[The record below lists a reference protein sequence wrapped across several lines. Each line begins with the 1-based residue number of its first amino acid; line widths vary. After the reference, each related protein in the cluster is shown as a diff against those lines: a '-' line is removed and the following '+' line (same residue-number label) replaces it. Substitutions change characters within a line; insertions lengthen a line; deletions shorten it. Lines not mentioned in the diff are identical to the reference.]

1 MNSPQISVIV
11 PVYNAE
17 KYLRRCIDSIL
28 AQTFTDFELLLIDDG
43 SKDQSGKICDE
54 YADNDCRIKVFHKE
68 NAGVSSARNLGIEK
82 SCAKWMIF
90 IDSDD
95 CFENN
100 AFEILLDAA
109 VRHSALI
116 AAGNFWIIKDSEK
129 KKFNNKSPSRIIE
142 NNYMELYFHCYSL
155 RAGAALYSS
164 KVLKECLFDTTLSR
178 YEDAKHIYDVIRNV
192 KIVYIPSCVMTYFA
206 DKVGGLSAKCKDVR
220 KDFIFN
226 MDFNDK
232 SFWEC
237 MLLGRLLNQGYK
249 LYGEYKDELDKIY
262 RCNQWWRV
270 FDWLMSHFH
279 LRVVFRVIGKI
290 G

>member
-1 MNSPQISVIV
+1 MKNPQISVIV

-28 AQTFTDFELLLIDDG
+28 AQTCTDFELLLIDDG

-68 NAGVSSARNLGIEK
+68 NGGVSSARNLGIEK
-82 SCAKWMIF
+82 ACAEWMIF

-100 AFEILLDAA
+100 AFELLLDA
-109 VRHSALI
+109 VVGNSALI
-116 AAGNFWIIKDSEK
+116 ASGNFWIKKNSEK
-129 KKFNNKSPSRIIE
+129 KKFNNKSQTCIIK
-142 NNYMELYFHCYSL
+142 NNYMELYFHCFSL

-164 KVLKECLFDTTLSR
+164 KVLKKCLFDITLSR

-192 KIVYIPSCVMTYFA
+192 KIVYIPCCVMTYFA

-232 SFWEC
+232 PFWEC
-237 MLLGRLLNQGYK
+237 MLLGHLLNQGYK
-249 LYGEYKDELDKIY
+249 LYGDHKDELDRIY
-262 RCNQWWRV
+262 CCNQRWRV

-279 LRVVFRVIGKI
+279 LRAVFRVIGKI